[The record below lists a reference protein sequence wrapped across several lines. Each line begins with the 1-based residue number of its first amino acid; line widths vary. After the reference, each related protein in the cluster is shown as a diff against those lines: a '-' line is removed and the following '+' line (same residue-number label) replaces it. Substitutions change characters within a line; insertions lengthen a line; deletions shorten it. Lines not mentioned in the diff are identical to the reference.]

1 MIGGR
6 WLLLSLLEM
15 YGCVEIAPACT
26 NGFVLERGISIL
38 LAAADKAK
46 LVIGAHLF
54 RVPFYLFSSR
64 LVIENARAYPGDES
78 TWRTINVPPR
88 FPTRA
93 RSSRFRRTRRR
104 IARTLWETWCSVKT
118 MMMISRRGSRTN

>member
-15 YGCVEIAPACT
+15 YDCVEIALAGT

-38 LAAADKAK
+38 LAAADRAK

-54 RVPFYLFSSR
+54 TFIRLYPSSPSDSSSR
-64 LVIENARAYPGDES
+64 CTRDQCLTALSRSPASLALSP
-78 TWRTINVPPR
+78 NVYNPD
-88 FPTRA
+88 TRDML
-93 RSSRFRRTRRR
+93 FR
-104 IARTLWETWCSVKT
+104 
-118 MMMISRRGSRTN
+118 